1 MELLEKCEFK
11 GGIVNGL
18 PSDVRVVHKFGE
30 SGTPVEM
37 QLHESAI
44 IYDKDKTYLLTV
56 MTKGKD
62 NKSLSSL
69 ISKISEL
76 VHKNIMNVNSV
87 SMASL

>member
-1 MELLEKCEFK
+1 
-11 GGIVNGL
+11 
-18 PSDVRVVHKFGE
+18 
-30 SGTPVEM
+30 M

-76 VHKNIMNVNSV
+76 VHKNILNINSV